1 MDNTTIKWSNNHIN
15 WNKTFYIIHITLILK
30 LQVKSFFFFGLAR
43 YEYFHAI
50 YFIESKVATSHDALW
65 LMANIS

>member
-1 MDNTTIKWSNNHIN
+1 MGNTTIKWSNNHIN

-30 LQVKSFFFFGLAR
+30 LQVKSSQVIFFFFGLAR

-50 YFIESKVATSHDALW
+50 YFIESHVAMMPYD
-65 LMANIS
+65 